1 MIAAEL
7 ARAEAAVEAVAANPA
22 PADFVNTV
30 AALETAEEPLDR
42 ALSVFYTLASVNSN
56 PERQALERDLA
67 PKLAGYGNKVMM
79 DPRLF
84 RRVEAV
90 AESAAELPPQ
100 DARITELQLRAR
112 RRAGAGLS
120 EDDRARLAAINE
132 ELASLTTQFSQNV
145 LADERDFVMA
155 IPDDRLAG
163 LPDWLLGAMRA
174 AARERGMQG
183 QVITLSRSLIV
194 PFLEL
199 ADDRALREVAQRAW
213 AARGSGEGAGGAA
226 TDNRAIVT
234 RILALRHEK
243 ARLLGYADYAAFR
256 LEPEMARDANRVE
269 DLLMQVWRPALARA
283 RGRGGADQDAARG
296 WRQWRAGALG
306 LALLRGPPS
315 TRDP

>member
-1 MIAAEL
+1 MNPELTHWTGPEGLPRFDLIKDDDFGPVIAAEL

-42 ALSVFYTLASVNSN
+42 ALSVFYTLASVDSN

-174 AARERGMQG
+174 RCFTNSAMRCIISCPMWTGPRSRAPRSRWISWNCPASFTSIGWNSRRCWPNMHA
-183 QVITLSRSLIV
+183 ITRRVNRCRRTCWSGFWPRTRRMPGSRPSNI
-194 PFLEL
+194 
-199 ADDRALREVAQRAW
+199 W
-213 AARGSGEGAGGAA
+213 
-226 TDNRAIVT
+226 NR
-234 RILALRHEK
+234 R
-243 ARLLGYADYAAFR
+243 
-256 LEPEMARDANRVE
+256 
-269 DLLMQVWRPALARA
+269 
-283 RGRGGADQDAARG
+283 
-296 WRQWRAGALG
+296 
-306 LALLRGPPS
+306 
-315 TRDP
+315 